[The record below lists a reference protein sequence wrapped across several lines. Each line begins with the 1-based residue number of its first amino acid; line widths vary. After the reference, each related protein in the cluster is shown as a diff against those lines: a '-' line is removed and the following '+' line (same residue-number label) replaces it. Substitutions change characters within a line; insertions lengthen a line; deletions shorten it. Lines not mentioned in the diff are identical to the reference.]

1 MNIAIIQSRMGS
13 QRLPGKMMSKIGN
26 YTLIDWVIRRLK
38 KSKLVNK
45 IILATSNKKRY
56 SFKNISKKFKIDFC
70 R

>member
-38 KSKLVNK
+38 IK
-45 IILATSNKKRY
+45 TS
-56 SFKNISKKFKIDFC
+56 
-70 R
+70 